1 MDRAEHQV
9 PGLSRGDGQRHG
21 LAIAHLSDHD
31 HVRVFAERCSQRL
44 REALGVRADLAL
56 VDLRFGRHEV
66 ELDRIFNRDDVFLAV
81 LIHQLYHGGQGRGL
95 AAAVRPRDQDEPLIE
110 LGEAP
115 QLLGEAQLCERR
127 NAGLHD
133 PEGTVPPHPLL
144 DNTGT
149 VHALVRDDIAKVERQ
164 LRGDAPALFV
174 GQNLK
179 QESFGFCGGERRS
192 RKRRELTVLPDDGGR
207 RHVDV
212 QVRAPDIA
220 GVGQIVVQVSERGDF
235 RRVRLGDQR
244 TGGGINFRSRNRS
257 RGGRWPWIFASHR
270 AG

>member
-1 MDRAEHQV
+1 MIEGIWNNLRSRMRLPTACVFSKISIARARPLPSLRGMSCWHTIPLMDSEIMLRTWGCSSGGNA
-9 PGLSRGDGQRHG
+9 SRIRS
-21 LAIAHLSDHD
+21 I
-31 HVRVFAERCSQRL
+31 
-44 REALGVRADLAL
+44 VRAA
-56 VDLRFGRHEV
+56 EV
-66 ELDRIFNRDDVFLAV
+66 VWIVPNTR
-81 LIHQLYHGGQGRGL
+81 
-95 AAAVRPRDQDEPLIE
+95 
-110 LGEAP
+110 AP
-115 QLLGEAQLCERR
+115 FCERR

-133 PEGTVPPHPLL
+133 PEGTVPSHPLL
-144 DNTGT
+144 DDTAT
-149 VHALVRDDIAKVERQ
+149 VHALVRDDVAKVECQ
-164 LRGDAPALFV
+164 LRVDALPLFV

-179 QESFGFCGGERRS
+179 QETFGFCGGERRA
-192 RKRRELTVLPDDGGR
+192 RKRREATVLPDDGGR